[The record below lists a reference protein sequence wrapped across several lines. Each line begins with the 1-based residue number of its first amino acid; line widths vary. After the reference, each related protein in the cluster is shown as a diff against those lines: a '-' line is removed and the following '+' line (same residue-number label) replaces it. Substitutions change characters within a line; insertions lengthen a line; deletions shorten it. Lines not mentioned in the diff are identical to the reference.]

1 VTHNAVI
8 LVELALYLLGMLLI
22 GAYFARKKLTQ
33 AQYHLGGKA
42 LAGWALALSERSTGE
57 SAWLILGLTGAA
69 FATGLSELWVA
80 FGCVAGIIVS
90 WLFLARKFRAEADR
104 YRVLTYIDYFATK
117 YPREG
122 TAIRLLAALTI
133 VVFYVIYVYAQFE
146 GTGKV
151 LNETFG
157 IHPTTGI
164 VISAVITIL
173 YSTAGGFM
181 AVVWTDVVQAIL
193 MILTFVVTPVIAL
206 SAVAAKHASIGAA
219 LASGSPGAAS
229 LTGGATGALAL
240 LVALKGFSWFFGYL
254 GGQPQLSTRWM
265 AMRNDADVKR
275 GAWIA
280 ILWTLLAYV
289 GAIVIGLSALALY
302 GRGAVADPEHILP
315 FMLQR
320 LVPSWLAGLLL
331 VGAIAAIMSTAS
343 SLLLI
348 VCSTVS
354 EDVIRKTLRLD
365 PGERTLMLVSRAT
378 LFGTGAL
385 ALALALVFPKPVFSA
400 VSWVWAG
407 IGCSFSPAA
416 ILSFYWKRFSGA
428 GVVASVVAGFATTA
442 VWMNTSAGER
452 VAAALFGG
460 TPAGAPGAAGS
471 GSGTVSVMLA
481 SFVVAFA
488 AAVVASLLFPGKR
501 ASGPAA

>member
-1 VTHNAVI
+1 MVENPVI
-8 LVELALYLLGMLLI
+8 LVELSLYLLGMLLI
-22 GAYFARKKLTQ
+22 GAYFGKKKLSQ
-33 AQYHLGGKA
+33 SEYHLGGKRIS
-42 LAGWALALSERSTGE
+42 GWALALSERSTGE

-69 FATGLSELWVA
+69 FASGLPELWVA
-80 FGCVAGIIVS
+80 FGCVAGIVVA

-122 TAIRLLAALTI
+122 TAIRLLSALTI
-133 VVFYVIYVYAQFE
+133 VFFYVVYVYAQFE

-157 IHPTTGI
+157 IEPTTGI
-164 VISAVITIL
+164 VISAIITIL

-193 MILTFVVTPVIAL
+193 MILTFIVTPAIAL
-206 SAVAAKHASIGAA
+206 HTVAQSHSSIGSA
-219 LASGSPGAAS
+219 LAASGPAATS
-229 LTGGATGALAL
+229 LTGGATGALAF
-240 LVALKGFSWFFGYL
+240 LVALRGFSWFFGYL

-275 GAWIA
+275 GQWVA

-302 GRGAVADPEHILP
+302 GRGAVQDPEHILP
-315 FMLQR
+315 FMLQK
-320 LVPSWLAGLLL
+320 LVPSWLAGILL

-348 VCSTVS
+348 VCSTVT
-354 EDVIRKTLRLD
+354 EDIIHKTLRRD
-365 PGERTLMLVSRAT
+365 PGERTLVLISRLT

-385 ALALALVFPKPVFSA
+385 ALILALVFPKPVFSA

-416 ILSFYWKRFSGA
+416 ILAFYWKRFSGA
-428 GVVASVVAGFATTA
+428 GVIAALVAGFGTTA
-442 VWMNTSAGER
+442 LWMNTAAGDR
-452 VAAALFGG
+452 LAVALFGVNG
-460 TPAGAPGAAGS
+460 TI
-471 GSGTVSVMLA
+471 SVMVA
-481 SFVVAFA
+481 AFVVAFA
-488 AAVVASLLFPGKR
+488 AAVIASLVFPGR
-501 ASGPAA
+501 RESGLTA

>member
-1 VTHNAVI
+1 MIWIFVGY
-8 LVELALYLLGMLLI
+8 LALTLGLGLWQALRTQSQADFVL
-22 GAYFARKKLTQ
+22 GSSKLP
-33 AQYHLGGKA
+33 
-42 LAGWALALSERSTGE
+42 GWMLALSERATGE

-69 FATGLSELWVA
+69 FATGLPELWVA
-80 FGCVAGIIVS
+80 FGCVGGIVVS

-104 YRVLTYIDYFATK
+104 YRVFTYVEYFATK
-117 YPREG
+117 FPREG
-122 TAIRLLAALTI
+122 TAIRLLSALTI

-157 IHPTTGI
+157 IDPKTGI
-164 VISAVITIL
+164 VVSAVITIL

-193 MILTFVVTPVIAL
+193 MILTFIVTPVIAL
-206 SAVAAKHASIGAA
+206 FAVAQSHASIGAA
-219 LASGSPGAAS
+219 LASAGPGAAS
-229 LTGGATGALAL
+229 LTGGATGALGF

-265 AMRNDADVKR
+265 AMRSDADVR
-275 GAWIA
+275 HGAWIA
-280 ILWTLLAYV
+280 IVWTLLAYV

-302 GRGAVADPEHILP
+302 GRGAVQDPEHILP
-315 FMLQR
+315 FMLQK
-320 LVPSWLAGLLL
+320 LVPGWLAGLLL

-343 SLLLI
+343 SLMLI
-348 VCSTVS
+348 VCSTVT
-354 EDVIRKTLRLD
+354 EDVIRKTLRRD
-365 PGERTLMLVSRAT
+365 PGERTLVLISRVT
-378 LFGTGAL
+378 LFATGAF
-385 ALALALVFPKPVFSA
+385 ALALALVFPRPVFSV

-407 IGCSFSPAA
+407 IGCAFSPAA
-416 ILSFYWKRFSGA
+416 ILSFYWKRFNGA
-428 GVVASVVAGFATTA
+428 GVVASIVAGFATTA

-460 TPAGAPGAAGS
+460 VPGGA
-471 GSGTVSVMLA
+471 GSGTVSVMVA

-488 AAVVASLLFPGKR
+488 AAVVASLLFPGRR
-501 ASGPAA
+501 ASERSAG

>member
-1 VTHNAVI
+1 LVKNPLI
-8 LVELALYLLGMLLI
+8 LFELALYLVGMLLI
-22 GAYFARKKLTQ
+22 GAYFGRKKLSRSEF
-33 AQYHLGGKA
+33 HLGGKT
-42 LAGWALALSERSTGE
+42 LSGWALALSERSTGE

-69 FATGLSELWVA
+69 FATGLPELWVA
-80 FGCVAGIIVS
+80 FGCVGGIVVS

-122 TAIRLLAALTI
+122 TAIRLIAALTI

-157 IHPTTGI
+157 IDPTTGI
-164 VISAVITIL
+164 VVSAAITIL
-173 YSTAGGFM
+173 YSTAGGFL

-193 MILTFVVTPVIAL
+193 MILTFIVTPVIAL
-206 SAVAAKHASIGAA
+206 HAVSTSHVSIGAA
-219 LASGSPGAAS
+219 LAASGPGAAS
-229 LTGGATGALAL
+229 LTGGATGALAF

-265 AMRNDADVKR
+265 AMRSDADVRR

-280 ILWTLLAYV
+280 VAWTLLAYV

-302 GRGAVADPEHILP
+302 GRDAVADPEHILP
-315 FMLQR
+315 FMLQK
-320 LVPSWLAGLLL
+320 LVPTWLAGLLL
-331 VGAIAAIMSTAS
+331 VGAVAAIMSTAS

-348 VCSTVS
+348 VCSTVT
-354 EDVIRKTLRLD
+354 EDIVHKTLRLD
-365 PGERTLMLVSRAT
+365 PGERTLVLISRAT

-385 ALALALVFPKPVFSA
+385 ALVLALLFRKPVFSA

-407 IGCSFSPAA
+407 IGCAFSPAA
-416 ILSFYWKRFSGA
+416 ILAFYWKRFSGA
-428 GVVASVVAGFATTA
+428 GVVASLVAGFATTSI
-442 VWMNTSAGER
+442 WMNTSAGER
-452 VAAALFGG
+452 IAASLFGVDG
-460 TPAGAPGAAGS
+460 TI
-471 GSGTVSVMLA
+471 SVMLA
-481 SFVVAFA
+481 SFAVSFA
-488 AAVVASLLFPGKR
+488 AAVLASLLFPAPHQGR
-501 ASGPAA
+501 PAA

>member
-1 VTHNAVI
+1 MIQNPVI

-22 GAYFARKKLTQ
+22 GAYFGRRKLTQ
-33 AQYHLGGKA
+33 AEYHLGGKR

-69 FATGLSELWVA
+69 FATGLPELWVA
-80 FGCVAGIIVS
+80 FGCVAGIVVA

-104 YRVLTYIDYFATK
+104 YRGLTYIDYFATK
-117 YPREG
+117 FPREG
-122 TAIRLLAALTI
+122 TAIRLLSALTI

-157 IHPTTGI
+157 LDPKLGI
-164 VISAVITIL
+164 IVSAVITIL

-206 SAVAAKHASIGAA
+206 LAVAHGHVSIGAA
-219 LASGSPGAAS
+219 LATGGPGAAS
-229 LTGGATGALAL
+229 LTGGATGIVAL
-240 LVALKGFSWFFGYL
+240 LVGLKGFSWFFGYL

-265 AMRNDADVKR
+265 AMRNDADVKH

-280 ILWTLLAYV
+280 ILWTLFAYV
-289 GAIVIGLSALALY
+289 GAIVIGLAARALY
-302 GRGAVADPEHILP
+302 GAGAVADPEHILP
-315 FMLQR
+315 FMLQK
-320 LVPSWLAGLLL
+320 LVPAWLAGLLL

-343 SLLLI
+343 SLLLV

-354 EDVIRKTLRLD
+354 EDIVRKTLHRE
-365 PGERTLMLVSRAT
+365 PGERMLVLVSRST
-378 LFGTGAL
+378 LFVTGAFAL
-385 ALALALVFPKPVFSA
+385 ALALLFPRPVFSV

-407 IGCSFSPAA
+407 IGCAFSPAV

-428 GVVASVVAGFATTA
+428 GVVASLIAGFGTTA
-442 VWMNTSAGER
+442 IWMNTAAGER
-452 VAAALFGG
+452 LAAALFGR
-460 TPAGAPGAAGS
+460 AAAG
-471 GSGTVSVMLA
+471 GGATISVMLA

-488 AAVVASLLFPGKR
+488 AAVAASLLFPTR
-501 ASGPAA
+501 PAEPVAD

>member
-1 VTHNAVI
+1 MSHNAVI

-42 LAGWALALSERSTGE
+42 LSGWALALSERSTGE

-80 FGCVAGIIVS
+80 FGCVAGIVVS

-122 TAIRLLAALTI
+122 AAIRLLSALTI

-173 YSTAGGFM
+173 DSTAGGFM
-181 AVVWTDVVQAIL
+181 AVVWTDAVQAIL
-193 MILTFVVTPVIAL
+193 MILTFIVTPVIAL
-206 SAVAAKHASIGAA
+206 YAVSQSHASIGAA
-219 LASGSPGAAS
+219 LASGGAGYGS
-229 LTGGATGALAL
+229 LTGGATGSLAF
-240 LVALKGFSWFFGYL
+240 LVALGGFSWFFGYL

-265 AMRNDADVKR
+265 AMRNDTDVKR

-280 ILWTLLAYV
+280 IVWTLLAYV
-289 GAIVIGLSALALY
+289 GAIFIGLSARALY
-302 GRGAVADPEHILP
+302 GAGAVGDPEHILP
-315 FMLQR
+315 FMLQK
-320 LVPSWLAGLLL
+320 LVPDWLAGLLL

-343 SLLLI
+343 SLMLI
-348 VCSTVS
+348 VCSTVT
-354 EDVIRKTLRLD
+354 EDVIRKTLRRD
-365 PGERTLMLVSRAT
+365 PGERTLVLVSRVT
-378 LFGTGAL
+378 LLGTGAL

-400 VSWVWAG
+400 VSWTWAG
-407 IGCSFSPAA
+407 IGCAFSPAA

-428 GVVASVVAGFATTA
+428 GVVASLVAGFATTA
-442 VWMNTSAGER
+442 LWMNTPAGDR

-460 TPAGAPGAAGS
+460 AAGS
-471 GSGTVSVMLA
+471 GTGTISVMFA
-481 SFVVAFA
+481 SFAVAFA
-488 AAVVASLLFPGKR
+488 AAVAASLLFPGKA
-501 ASGPAA
+501 ASAPEA